1 MLLREWKNDALN
13 IHLTIEYD
21 PFLVVRDS
29 NNNIVSYQVRDC
41 HIYKRNLF
49 GASFKTNLG
58 FTILI
63 INGTGL
69 LTAASTVY
77 EIPPGT
83 SIDSITVPSQWNSN
97 Y

>member
-1 MLLREWKNDALN
+1 MLIREWKNDALN

-21 PFLVVRDS
+21 PFLVSKRADY
-29 NNNIVSYQVRDC
+29 ITAYQVRDC
-41 HIYKRNLF
+41 NMYKSNLF

-63 INGTGL
+63 INGTGM

-77 EIPPGT
+77 EIPPGVG
-83 SIDSITVPSQWNSN
+83 IDSITVPSQWNSN

>member
-1 MLLREWKNDALN
+1 MIIRKWKNDALD
-13 IHLTIEYD
+13 IQLTIEYD
-21 PFLVVRDS
+21 SFLVSRDA
-29 NNNIVSYQVRDC
+29 NNIVSYQVRDC
-41 HIYKRNLF
+41 NIHKHNLF
-49 GASFKTNLG
+49 GASFKTTLG

-77 EIPPGT
+77 EIPPGIG
-83 SIDSITVPSQWNSN
+83 IDSITVPSQWNSN